1 MNSGKKK
8 FFPFKL
14 FLMFLMICTVSQNK
28 YVFLSK
34 FPGCLMYSCE
44 FELKI
49 EASEENVCTFE
60 AWLSVTIP
68 RSQNSADI
76 RSSMQ

>member
-1 MNSGKKK
+1 
-8 FFPFKL
+8 
-14 FLMFLMICTVSQNK
+14 
-28 YVFLSK
+28 
-34 FPGCLMYSCE
+34 MYSSE

-49 EASEENVCTFE
+49 EASEENVCTLE

-68 RSQNSADI
+68 RLQNSADI